1 MMGLAALSKPFIIAT
16 IGKQWDFCADLLLII
31 CFSMMWYPIHAINL
45 NLLQVKGRSD
55 LFLRLE
61 IIKKGLGI
69 SMLVLTSP
77 LGVIVMCYGQ
87 IVNSFIALI
96 INTYYTGKLINVGFG
111 RQIRDLFPTLLLSIS
126 MFTVILLANTFVAN
140 IYAQLVLG
148 MLIGFVYYIALSIAF
163 KFTELYE
170 LSSILRRKK

>member
-1 MMGLAALSKPFIIAT
+1 
-16 IGKQWDFCADLLLII
+16 
-31 CFSMMWYPIHAINL
+31 
-45 NLLQVKGRSD
+45 
-55 LFLRLE
+55 
-61 IIKKGLGI
+61 
-69 SMLVLTSP
+69 MLVLTSP